1 MSDPIIPREFRSV
14 SIDRR
19 SLRRSLAIV
28 PVAAVLLFAVMM
40 PFSCT
45 TVAEY
50 EVAVLK
56 NPITG
61 NVSQESFPQG
71 LYFAAP
77 ALFWRQYFQYP
88 TREIQY
94 PTSGGSEK
102 AQALTSDQLSITVDA
117 AYRYQVVPEK
127 VVDLFLVVG
136 DMRDVQE
143 YVYTTYRTALR
154 DAIAE
159 LSGTQILSTERL
171 QIAARVKE
179 IMGEELM
186 PKGIEV
192 VRFFVREIQP
202 PPAVREAIELKLQR
216 EQEVQAQKFQTEI
229 VTEQAEQKRQE
240 ALGIR
245 DAQNIIGESLTP
257 AYLSYY
263 YMQTLQ
269 QVGQKEGNV
278 IIAPTEGGNLLF
290 NVPTSIRGRGGQ

>member
-1 MSDPIIPREFRSV
+1 MRDPIIPREFRAV
-14 SIDRR
+14 T
-19 SLRRSLAIV
+19 RRSLARSLVMV
-28 PVAAVLLFAVMM
+28 PVAAVLLIAVMV

-45 TVAEY
+45 TVADY

-61 NVSQESFPQG
+61 NVSDISFAQG

-77 ALFWRQYFQYP
+77 AFFWKQYFKYP

-102 AQALTSDQLSITVDA
+102 AQALTSDQLTINVDA
-117 AYRYQVVPEK
+117 AYRYRVLPEK
-127 VVDLFLVVG
+127 VVDMFLVVG
-136 DMRDVQE
+136 DMADVDE
-143 YVYTTYRTALR
+143 YVYTSYRTALR

-159 LSGTQILSTERL
+159 LSGTEILSTERL
-171 QIAARVKE
+171 GIATRV
-179 IMGEELM
+179 EELM
-186 PKGIEV
+186 DRELAPKGIQI
-192 VRFFVREIQP
+192 VRFFVREIVP
-202 PPAVREAIELKLQR
+202 PPAVRAIELKLQR
-216 EQEVQAQKFQTEI
+216 EQEVQAQKFQTDI

-245 DAQNIIGESLTP
+245 DAQNIIGQSLTP
-257 AYLSYY
+257 SYLSYF

-269 QVGQKEGNV
+269 EVGQKDGNV

-290 NVPTSIRGRGGQ
+290 NVPTSVRRGQ

>member
-1 MSDPIIPREFRSV
+1 MT
-14 SIDRR
+14 RR
-19 SLRRSLAIV
+19 SLRRSLVMV
-28 PVAAVLLFAVMM
+28 PVAAVLLIAFTL

-45 TVAEY
+45 TVTDY

-61 NVSQESFPQG
+61 SVSDQSFGQG

-77 ALFWRQYFQYP
+77 ALFWRQYFKYP

-94 PTSGGSEK
+94 PSGGGSEK
-102 AQALTSDQLSITVDA
+102 AQALSADQLTISVDA
-117 AYRYQVVPEK
+117 AYRYRVMPEK
-127 VVDLFLVVG
+127 VVDLFLTVG
-136 DMRDVQE
+136 DMRAVND

-159 LSGTQILSTERL
+159 LTGTVILSTD
-171 QIAARVKE
+171 RVGVASRVE
-179 IMGEELM
+179 ELMDEELM
-186 PKGIEV
+186 PKGVEV

-202 PPAVREAIELKLQR
+202 PEAVRKAIEIKLQR
-216 EQEVQAQKFQTEI
+216 EQEVDAQKFQTAI
-229 VTEQAEQKRQE
+229 VKEQAEQKRQE
-240 ALGIR
+240 AMGIR
-245 DAQNIIGESLTP
+245 DAQNIIGQSLTP

-269 QVGQKEGNV
+269 KVGESAGNV

-290 NVPTSIRGRGGQ
+290 TVPTDYRRSGGGE

>member
-1 MSDPIIPREFRSV
+1 MSDPIIPREFRS
-14 SIDRR
+14 ITRP
-19 SLRRSLAIV
+19 SLAKSLMMV
-28 PVAAVLLFAVMM
+28 PAAAVALVAVTL

-45 TVAEY
+45 TVTDY
-50 EVAVLK
+50 EVSVLK

-61 NVSQESFPQG
+61 HVASESYGQG

-77 ALFWRQYFQYP
+77 AFFWKQYSVYE
-88 TREIQY
+88 TREIQW
-94 PTSGGSEK
+94 PAGAQSEK
-102 AQALTSDQLSITVDA
+102 ADALTSDQLSISIDA
-117 AYRYQVVPEK
+117 SYRYRVDPSN

-136 DMRDVQE
+136 DMSAVNQ

-159 LSGTQILSTERL
+159 LTGTQILSTERL
-171 QIAARVKE
+171 TIASRV
-179 IMGEELM
+179 EELM
-186 PKGIEV
+186 DAELGEKGIQI

-202 PPAVREAIELKLQR
+202 PPAVRQAIELKLQR
-216 EQEVQAQKFQTEI
+216 EQEVQAQAYQTEI
-229 VTEQAEQKRQE
+229 VKEQAEQKRQE

-245 DAQNIIGESLTP
+245 DAQEIIGESLTA

-269 QVGQKEGNV
+269 AVGEKEGNV

-290 NVPTSIRGRGGQ
+290 DVPTSRGRGGQ

>member
-1 MSDPIIPREFRSV
+1 MSDPIIPREFRQVTRPSFTKA
-14 SIDRR
+14 
-19 SLRRSLAIV
+19 LMMV
-28 PVAAVLLFAVMM
+28 PVAAVALVAVTL

-45 TVAEY
+45 TVTDY
-50 EVAVLK
+50 EVAVLR

-61 NVSQESFPQG
+61 NVATDPYAQG

-77 ALFWRQYFQYP
+77 AFFWKQYSIYD
-88 TREIQY
+88 TREIQW
-94 PTSGGSEK
+94 PSGAQSEV
-102 AQALTSDQLSITVDA
+102 AEALTADQLSISIDA
-117 AYRYQVVPEK
+117 SYRYRVTPGK

-136 DMRDVQE
+136 DMRAVNQ

-159 LSGTQILSTERL
+159 LTGTQILSTERL
-171 QIAARVKE
+171 GIAGRV
-179 IMGEELM
+179 EELM
-186 PKGIEV
+186 DAELGEKGIQI

-202 PPAVREAIELKLQR
+202 PPAVREAIELKLRR
-216 EQEVQAQKFQTEI
+216 EQEVQAQIYQTEI
-229 VTEQAEQKRQE
+229 VKEQAEQKRQE

-245 DAQNIIGESLTP
+245 DAQNIIGESLTA

-269 QVGQKEGNV
+269 AVGEKEGNV

-290 NVPTSIRGRGGQ
+290 DVPTSVRRGQ

>member
-1 MSDPIIPREFRSV
+1 MADPIIPREFRSMT
-14 SIDRR
+14 RR
-19 SLRRSLAIV
+19 SFGRSLALV
-28 PVAAVLLFAVMM
+28 PVAAALLVAVTL

-45 TVAEY
+45 TVTDY

-61 NVSQESFPQG
+61 NVADDSYEQS

-77 ALFWRQYFQYP
+77 AFFWKQYTVYD
-88 TREIQY
+88 TREIQW
-94 PTSGGSEK
+94 PAGAQSEV
-102 AQALTSDQLSITVDA
+102 AEALTADQLTISVDA
-117 AYRYQVVPEK
+117 SYRYRVVPDK
-127 VVDLFLVVG
+127 VVELFLVVG
-136 DMRDVQE
+136 DMRAVNQ

-159 LSGTQILSTERL
+159 LTGTQILSTDRL
-171 QIAARVKE
+171 QIAARVE
-179 IMGEELM
+179 QLMDEELGI
-186 PKGIEV
+186 KGIEV

-202 PPAVREAIELKLQR
+202 PPAVRQAIELKLQR
-216 EQEVQAQKFQTEI
+216 EQEVQAQVYQTEI
-229 VTEQAEQKRQE
+229 VKEQAEQKRQE

-245 DAQNIIGESLTP
+245 DAQNIIGESLTA

-269 QVGQKEGNV
+269 EVGQKEGNV

-290 NVPTSIRGRGGQ
+290 TVPSAVQRGGGQ

>member
-1 MSDPIIPREFRSV
+1 MADPIIPREFRNMQ
-14 SIDRR
+14 RPT
-19 SLRRSLAIV
+19 LGKALMLV
-28 PVAAVLLFAVMM
+28 PAAAVMLVAVTL

-45 TVAEY
+45 TVTDY

-61 NVSQESFPQG
+61 KVADQSNGQG

-77 ALFWRQYFQYP
+77 AFFWKQYSKYD
-88 TREIQY
+88 TREIQW
-94 PTSGGSEK
+94 PSGAQSEQ
-102 AQALTSDQLSITVDA
+102 AEALTADQLTISIDA
-117 AYRYQVVPEK
+117 SYRYRVLADKAVE
-127 VVDLFLVVG
+127 LFLVVG
-136 DMRDVQE
+136 DMRAVNQ

-159 LSGTQILSTERL
+159 LTGTQILSTERL
-171 QIAARVKE
+171 GIATRV
-179 IMGEELM
+179 EELM
-186 PKGIEV
+186 DEELGAKGIKV

-202 PPAVREAIELKLQR
+202 PPTVRQAIELKLQR

-229 VTEQAEQKRQE
+229 VMEQAEQKRQE

-245 DAQNIIGESLTP
+245 DAQQIIGASLTSE
-257 AYLSYY
+257 YLSYY

-269 QVGQKEGNV
+269 IVGQDEGTV

-290 NVPTSIRGRGGQ
+290 NVPTATRNQ

>member
-1 MSDPIIPREFRSV
+1 MVDPIIPREFRG
-14 SIDRR
+14 IPRR
-19 SLRRSLAIV
+19 SLTRSLAMV
-28 PVAAVLLFAVMM
+28 PLAVVLLIAFTF

-45 TVAEY
+45 TVSDY

-61 NVSQESFPQG
+61 NVADESYGQG
-71 LYFAAP
+71 LYFSAP
-77 ALFWRQYFQYP
+77 ALFWRQYSLYE
-88 TREIQY
+88 TREIQW
-94 PTSGGSEK
+94 PQGAQSEV
-102 AQALTSDQLSITVDA
+102 ASALTSDQLTITVDA
-117 AYRYQVVPEK
+117 SYRYRVVPEK

-136 DMRDVQE
+136 DMRAVNQ
-143 YVYTTYRTALR
+143 YVYTSYRTALR

-159 LSGTQILSTERL
+159 LTGTAILSTERL
-171 QIAARVKE
+171 QIAARV
-179 IMGEELM
+179 EELM
-186 PKGIEV
+186 DEELGPKGIQI

-202 PPAVREAIELKLQR
+202 PPAVRQAIELKLQR
-216 EQEVQAQKFQTEI
+216 EQEVQAQRFQTDI

-290 NVPTSIRGRGGQ
+290 NVPTSIRRRSE

>member
-1 MSDPIIPREFRSV
+1 MPDPIIPREFRG
-14 SIDRR
+14 IPRR
-19 SLRRSLAIV
+19 SLTRSLAMI
-28 PVAAVLLFAVMM
+28 PVAVILLIAAML

-45 TVAEY
+45 TVSDY

-61 NVSQESFPQG
+61 NVADEPFGQG
-71 LYFAAP
+71 LYFSSP
-77 ALFWRQYFQYP
+77 AFFWKQYSLYD
-88 TREIQY
+88 TREIQW
-94 PTSGGSEK
+94 PQGAQSEQ
-102 AQALTSDQLSITVDA
+102 ASALTSDQLTITVDA
-117 AYRYQVVPEK
+117 SYRYRVVPEK
-127 VVDLFLVVG
+127 VVELFLVVG
-136 DMRDVQE
+136 DMRAVNQ
-143 YVYTTYRTALR
+143 YVYTSYRTALR

-159 LSGTQILSTERL
+159 LTGTAILSTERL
-171 QIAARVKE
+171 RIATRV
-179 IMGEELM
+179 EELM
-186 PKGIEV
+186 DAELGPKGIQI

-202 PPAVREAIELKLQR
+202 PPAVRQAIELKLQR
-216 EQEVQAQKFQTEI
+216 EQEVQAQRFQTDI
-229 VTEQAEQKRQE
+229 VKEQAEQKRQE

-290 NVPTSIRGRGGQ
+290 NVPTSLRRRPE

>member
-1 MSDPIIPREFRSV
+1 MADPIIPREFRNMT
-14 SIDRR
+14 RR
-19 SLRRSLAIV
+19 SLGRSLVMV
-28 PVAAVLLFAVMM
+28 PVAAVLLFAVRI

-45 TVAEY
+45 TVSDY
-50 EVAVLK
+50 EVAVLR

-61 NVSQESFPQG
+61 YVADQSNGQG

-77 ALFWRQYFQYP
+77 AVFWKHYSLYE
-88 TREIQY
+88 TREIQW
-94 PTSGGSEK
+94 PSGAQSER
-102 AQALTSDQLSITVDA
+102 AEALTSDQLTISIDA
-117 AYRYQVVPEK
+117 SYRYRVVPDQ

-136 DMRDVQE
+136 DMRAVNQ

-171 QIAARVKE
+171 GIADRVKE
-179 IMGEELM
+179 LMDEELG
-186 PKGIEV
+186 PKGINV

-202 PPAVREAIELKLQR
+202 PPAVRQAIELKLQR

-229 VTEQAEQKRQE
+229 VMEQAEQKRQE

-245 DAQNIIGESLTP
+245 DAQHIIGESLTA

-269 QVGQKEGNV
+269 QVGAMEGNV

-290 NVPTSIRGRGGQ
+290 DVPTSSRRDQ

>member
-1 MSDPIIPREFRSV
+1 MSDPIIPREFRQMK
-14 SIDRR
+14 RP
-19 SLRRSLAIV
+19 SLGKALAMV
-28 PVAAVLLFAVMM
+28 PAAAVALFLVTM

-45 TVAEY
+45 TVADY
-50 EVAVLK
+50 EVAVLQ

-61 NVSQESFPQG
+61 NVVDESFGQG

-77 ALFWRQYFQYP
+77 ALFWRQYFTYP

-94 PTSGGSEK
+94 PAGGGSEQ
-102 AQALTSDQLSITVDA
+102 AQALTSDQLTITVDA
-117 AYRYQVVPEK
+117 AYRYRVLPAK

-136 DMRDVQE
+136 DMRDVNE
-143 YVYTTYRTALR
+143 YVYTTFRTALR

-159 LSGTQILSTERL
+159 LSGAEILSTDRL
-171 QIAARVKE
+171 RIASRV
-179 IMGEELM
+179 EELM
-186 PKGIEV
+186 DEELGAKGIQV

-202 PPAVREAIELKLQR
+202 PPAVREAIELKLRR

-229 VTEQAEQKRQE
+229 VTEQAQQKREE

-257 AYLSYY
+257 EYLSYY

-269 QVGQKEGNV
+269 MVGEKEGNV

-290 NVPTSIRGRGGQ
+290 DVPTRRRQ

>member
-1 MSDPIIPREFRSV
+1 MRDPIIPREFRAV
-14 SIDRR
+14 T
-19 SLRRSLAIV
+19 RRSLARSLVMV
-28 PVAAVLLFAVMM
+28 PVAAVLLIAVMV

-45 TVAEY
+45 TVADY

-61 NVSQESFPQG
+61 NVSDISFAQG

-77 ALFWRQYFQYP
+77 AFFWKQYFKYP

-102 AQALTSDQLSITVDA
+102 AQALTSDQLTINVDA
-117 AYRYQVVPEK
+117 AYRYRVLPEK
-127 VVDLFLVVG
+127 VVDMFLVVG
-136 DMRDVQE
+136 DMADVDE
-143 YVYTTYRTALR
+143 YVYTSYRTALR

-159 LSGTQILSTERL
+159 LSGTEILSTERL
-171 QIAARVKE
+171 GIATRV
-179 IMGEELM
+179 EELM
-186 PKGIEV
+186 DRELAPKGIQI
-192 VRFFVREIQP
+192 VRFFVREIVP
-202 PPAVREAIELKLQR
+202 PPAVRGAIELKLQR
-216 EQEVQAQKFQTEI
+216 EQEVQAQKFQTDI

-245 DAQNIIGESLTP
+245 DAQNIIGQSLTP
-257 AYLSYY
+257 SYLSYF

-269 QVGQKEGNV
+269 EVGKKDGNV

-290 NVPTSIRGRGGQ
+290 NVPTSVRRGGQ

>member
-1 MSDPIIPREFRSV
+1 MTDPIIPREFRQATN
-14 SIDRR
+14 
-19 SLRRSLAIV
+19 SLRRSALMIPLAI
-28 PVAAVLLFAVMM
+28 LLLIVVTL

-45 TVAEY
+45 TINEY
-50 EVAVLK
+50 QVAVLQ

-61 NVSQESFPQG
+61 NVSPESYGQG
-71 LYFAAP
+71 LYFSSP
-77 ALFWRQYFQYP
+77 AFFWKKYFAYP

-94 PTSGGSEK
+94 PTTGGSEQ
-102 AQALTSDQLSITVDA
+102 AQALTSDQLTISVDA
-117 AYRYQVVPEK
+117 AYRYRVLPEK

-143 YVYTTYRTALR
+143 YVYTAYRTALR

-159 LSGTQILSTERL
+159 LTGTEILSTDRL
-171 QIAARVKE
+171 RIANRV
-179 IMGEELM
+179 EELM
-186 PKGIEV
+186 DQELAAKGIQI

-202 PPAVREAIELKLQR
+202 PPAVRQAIELKLQR
-216 EQEVQAQKFQTEI
+216 EQEVQAQKYQTEI
-229 VTEQAEQKRQE
+229 VKEQAEQKRQE

-269 QVGQKEGNV
+269 EVGNKDGNV

-290 NVPTSIRGRGGQ
+290 NVPTTTRRGAGSQ

>member
-1 MSDPIIPREFRSV
+1 MSDPIIPREFRSLGGR
-14 SIDRR
+14 SAAR
-19 SLRRSLAIV
+19 SLIWL
-28 PVAAVLLFAVMM
+28 PAAVAIIIVALV

-45 TVAEY
+45 TVSDY
-50 EVAVLK
+50 QVAVLQ

-61 NVSQESFPQG
+61 NVNQRSYGQG
-71 LYFAAP
+71 LYLSQP
-77 ALFWRQYFQYP
+77 AFFWKQYFTYP
-88 TREIQY
+88 TREQQH
-94 PTSGGSEK
+94 PAQGGSEQ
-102 AQALTSDQLSITVDA
+102 AQALTSDQLTISIDA
-117 AYRYQVVPEK
+117 AYRYRVVPDK
-127 VVDLFLVVG
+127 VVDLFLVIG
-136 DMRDVQE
+136 DMNDVEE
-143 YVYTTYRTALR
+143 YVYTSYRTALR

-159 LSGTQILSTERL
+159 LTGTEILSTDRL
-171 QIAARVKE
+171 RIASRVE
-179 IMGEELM
+179 ALMDEELS

-216 EQEVQAQKFQTEI
+216 EQEVQAQRYQTEI
-229 VTEQAEQKRQE
+229 VKEQAEQKRQE

-290 NVPTSIRGRGGQ
+290 DVPTSTRRGGGGQ